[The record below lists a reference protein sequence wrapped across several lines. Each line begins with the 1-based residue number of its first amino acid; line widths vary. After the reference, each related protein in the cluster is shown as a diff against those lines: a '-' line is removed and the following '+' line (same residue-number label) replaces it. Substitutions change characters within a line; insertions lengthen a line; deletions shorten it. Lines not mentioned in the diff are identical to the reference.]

1 MSNNLLE
8 IQDLK
13 KYFPITGGL
22 LKKKIAEVKAIDGV
36 TFNVKK
42 GTTVALVGE
51 SGSGKTTVGKSLIG
65 VHAPTSGYIKFDG
78 NDVMTLT
85 KDSLKNYRRK
95 VQMVFQDPTSSLN
108 PRRKIMDIDMDPL
121 DHIEM

>member
-1 MSNNLLE
+1 MSKSLLE
-8 IQDLK
+8 INDLK

-36 TFNVKK
+36 TFNVEK

-65 VHAPTSGYIKFDG
+65 VHTPTSGHIKYDG
-78 NDVMTLT
+78 DDVTQLA
-85 KDSLKNYRRK
+85 DSSLK
-95 VQMVFQDPTSSLN
+95 DLSL
-108 PRRKIMDIDMDPL
+108 I
-121 DHIEM
+121 HI